1 MLQRTPVANANLQL
15 RVECLIGPGS
25 VIVSL
30 FRALRRLSATAVP
43 LVHLAFLATHDPV
56 LVKLAALGKRY
67 FSKAP
72 NSALIKICQLAE
84 TLAKGVAALA
94 GITPQ

>member
-1 MLQRTPVANANLQL
+1 
-15 RVECLIGPGS
+15 
-25 VIVSL
+25 
-30 FRALRRLSATAVP
+30 
-43 LVHLAFLATHDPV
+43 V